1 MWKEAGPVVWWKLR
15 EIAESEGVQLLGDWS
30 ESEEETESELGEA
43 ESESV
48 GEEYVEEE
56 EESEGSEDSEELE
69 YDFGSSDSEDYSG
82 EQEDY
87 TIVFGARV

>member
-1 MWKEAGPVVWWKLR
+1 MRKEAGPELWWKLW

-30 ESEEETESELGEA
+30 ESEEEIESEL
-43 ESESV
+43 
-48 GEEYVEEE
+48 EEE
-56 EESEGSEDSEELE
+56 EESEGSEDSEEPE
-69 YDFGSSDSEDYSG
+69 YDFGSSDSEDYVG